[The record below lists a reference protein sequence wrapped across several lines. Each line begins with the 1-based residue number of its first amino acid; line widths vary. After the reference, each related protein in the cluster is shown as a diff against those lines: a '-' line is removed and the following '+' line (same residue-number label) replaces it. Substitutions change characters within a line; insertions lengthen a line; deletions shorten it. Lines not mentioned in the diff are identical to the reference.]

1 MSPVVILDYMGTTN
15 GALAGGAPF
24 YFSGSFVC
32 LNWSDQGRL
41 EAGIVK
47 ARHIG
52 WMIEN

>member
-1 MSPVVILDYMGTTN
+1 MSPVVILDYTGITN
-15 GALAGGAPF
+15 ETLAGGAPF

-32 LNWSDQGRL
+32 LNWNGHGRL